1 MRQSEIANY
10 KSTLNTKLS
19 ELMWQLTKREGIAI
33 EKTPDALDAVH
44 MATQRE
50 LATRNLER
58 ESSVLKEV
66 RAALTRIE
74 DGEFG
79 HCLNCDEEISAKR
92 LRALPWTALCLAC
105 KEQEDRSP
113 SRHPAN
119 ADWSSR
125 LAA

>member
-1 MRQSEIANY
+1 MRQNEIANY

-19 ELMWQLTKREGIAI
+19 DLMWQLTKREGIAI

-50 LATRNLER
+50 LATRNLEH
-58 ESSVLKEV
+58 ESSVLREV
-66 RAALTRIE
+66 RAALNRIE

-79 HCLNCDEEISAKR
+79 HCLNCGEEISAKR

-105 KEQEDRSP
+105 KEQEDRSASP
-113 SRHPAN
+113 HSAH
-119 ADWSSR
+119 ADRSSC